1 MLVQPL
7 LPRCTPAGLSR
18 QAEGQ
23 RPQRH
28 RRGARGGGAGGRGER
43 RAQGARSARAA
54 GPGSAAP
61 PFSCLG
67 DGIRPS
73 LQQRKLTRPALQ
85 TQGCAVFELARDHTP
100 LGGDRVGQDLGLP
113 GAWGGPC
120 LPLCLLDSRLC
131 FCDPSDSSCT
141 RANLGAHGRTSGPT
155 CSQGRRP
162 PSLSSLPCS

>member
-1 MLVQPL
+1 MELEAAAL
-7 LPRCTPAGLSR
+7 GAAGS
-18 QAEGQ
+18 GG
-23 RPQRH
+23 
-28 RRGARGGGAGGRGER
+28 RRGRALPEQQAPARRLA
-43 RAQGARSARAA
+43 
-54 GPGSAAP
+54 

-73 LQQRKLTRPALQ
+73 PQQRKLTRPALQ

-113 GAWGGPC
+113 GAWGGPR

-141 RANLGAHGRTSGPT
+141 RANLGAHVQSGT
-155 CSQGRRP
+155 P
-162 PSLSSLPCS
+162 PSLSLLPPV